1 MKRPV
6 LILLSLLL
14 SLSCDSY
21 KKYSDKYRAFFSC
34 DISQSPFNQLTTPGR
49 FLSVRKS
56 DGKLTIVDID
66 GKKYDEPLSAV
77 QNGSFILS
85 LSGLI
90 IGTPLF
96 NDEVSSVWAYDLGCP
111 ECDNPST
118 RLKFDQEE
126 AQFIV
131 TCTKCKGKWLP
142 NSSGTPINIEEREYR
157 PLYRYPTTLNN
168 GILTVSN

>member
-21 KKYSDKYRAFFSC
+21 KKYSDKYRALFSC

-77 QNGSFILS
+77 QNGSFILG

-96 NDEVSSVWAYDLGCP
+96 NDEVSSV
-111 ECDNPST
+111 
-118 RLKFDQEE
+118 
-126 AQFIV
+126 
-131 TCTKCKGKWLP
+131 
-142 NSSGTPINIEEREYR
+142 
-157 PLYRYPTTLNN
+157 PTNHQ
-168 GILTVSN
+168 I